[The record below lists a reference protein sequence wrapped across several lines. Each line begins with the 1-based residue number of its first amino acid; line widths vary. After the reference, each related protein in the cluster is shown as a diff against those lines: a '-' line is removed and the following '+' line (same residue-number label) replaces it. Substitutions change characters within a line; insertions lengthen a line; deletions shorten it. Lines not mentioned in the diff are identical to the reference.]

1 MQREIKKRLP
11 VYGVAAVLLAIV
23 LGTLCYNLGVN
34 PQEEQP
40 TPQSPTVSPL
50 KTFSSYEELRS
61 FLMANSEVQGPFL
74 YYGPWDVRLAPVP
87 EANVFSSGY
96 KVEYSTTNVQVAGVD
111 EADIVKTDGKH
122 IYLLTNNT
130 VFILKAYPPEDAVVL
145 SKITFDAEEYPVGI
159 FVDSNGSRLAV
170 LGIRY
175 NFAFSPWRYWYF
187 YEAKTFIKVYDVSDK
202 TSPVQTRIFT
212 MSGTYFNSRMVGEYV
227 YAVISQPAYIIN
239 DTVILPEIYSEN
251 KIVEASRI
259 YYSNVSSDYYTFT
272 TVVALNLFKDE
283 EEPNTLT
290 VMMGGT
296 SNMYMSL
303 NNIYITFH
311 KFNEQTSIYKIHIE
325 NRTLICDAQGEVP
338 GHELNQFSM
347 DEYNGYFRIATT
359 TWTNG
364 TNLYVL
370 NMNLSVVGKLE
381 KLAPGEQFHSARFMG
396 ERCYLVTF
404 KKVDPLFVIDLS
416 DPTDPRTLGELKIP
430 GYSDYLHP
438 YDENHIIGVGKETV
452 EAIEGNFAWY
462 QGIKIALFDVT
473 DVNNPRQIAN
483 YTIGDRGSD
492 SPVLSDHK
500 AFLFDKS
507 KNLLVIPV
515 LVAKI
520 NQSSYPDGVPSWAC
534 GDFVWQG
541 AYVFNASLEE
551 GFVLKGNVT
560 HLETGIEVLN
570 GHYWVKR
577 TLYIGN
583 ILYTIS
589 DKKIKMNTIEDL
601 EFINEVELP

>member
-11 VYGVAAVLLAIV
+11 IYGLAAVLLAIV
-23 LGTLCYNLGVN
+23 LGTLCYNFGVN
-34 PQEEQP
+34 PIFPVNPE
-40 TPQSPTVSPL
+40 TSPL
-50 KTFSSYEELRS
+50 KTFSSYEELRN
-61 FLMANSEVQGPFL
+61 FLKTNSKSQGYWYYYRGQF
-74 YYGPWDVRLAPVP
+74 YYGDTL
-87 EANVFSSGY
+87 SGIFLGGT
-96 KVEYSTTNVQVAGVD
+96 EYSTTNVQVAEID
-111 EADIVKTDGKH
+111 EADIVKTDGEF
-122 IYLLTNNT
+122 IYLIANNT
-130 VFILKAYPPEDAVVL
+130 VFILKAYPPEEASIV
-145 SKITFDAEEYPVGI
+145 SKITFNTDEHPSGI
-159 FVDSNGSRLAV
+159 FVSSNGDKLAV
-170 LGIRY
+170 LGTKY
-175 NFAFSPWRYWYF
+175 TSSPYYM
-187 YEAKTFIKVYDVSDK
+187 YSYDVKTFIKIYDVSNK
-202 TSPVQTRIFT
+202 TNPIQTRNFM
-212 MSGTYFNSRMVGEYV
+212 MSGSYFNSRMIGEYV
-227 YAVISQPAYIIN
+227 YAIISQPAYVIY
-239 DTVILPEIYSEN
+239 DTVILPKIYSEN
-251 KIVEASRI
+251 KIMDIEASRI
-259 YYSNVSSDYYTFT
+259 HYFNVSEECYTFT
-272 TVVALNLFKDE
+272 TAVALNMLNDG

-296 SNMYMSL
+296 STMYMSL

-311 KFNEQTSIYKIHIE
+311 KWNEQTSIYRIRVE
-325 NRTLICDAQGEVP
+325 NRTLICEAQREVP
-338 GHELNQFSM
+338 GRELNQFSM

-381 KLAPGEQFHSARFMG
+381 NLAPKEYFHSARFMG

-416 DPTDPRTLGELKIP
+416 DPTNPEKLGELKIP

-452 EAIEGNFAWY
+452 EATEGNFAWY
-462 QGIKIALFDVT
+462 QGIKISLFDVT

-500 AFLFDKS
+500 AFLFDKA

-520 NQSSYPDGVPSWAC
+520 NQSMYPEGVPSWVS
-534 GDFVWQG
+534 GDFVGQG
-541 AYVFNASLEE
+541 AFVFDVSLED

-560 HLETGIEVLN
+560 HLEN
-570 GHYWVKR
+570 GMSVRNVYYHVKR
-577 TLYIGN
+577 SLYIGN
-583 ILYTIS
+583 ILYTVS
-589 DKKIKMNTIEDL
+589 ERKVKINTIEDL
-601 EFINEVELP
+601 EFVNEVELS